1 MEILEIV
8 KLDEFLDKIFSGF
21 GEGMLFDEFEEVKE
35 VVVLIKDVE
44 FFGDD
49 VKRNVIFIEVF
60 EEGIINYDIWFKK
73 LEKEKLNYKEMS
85 WFCFKDIIVIK

>member
-60 EEGIINYDIWFKK
+60 EEGIINYDIWF
-73 LEKEKLNYKEMS
+73 EKLNYKEMS